1 RWGWAGARPVR
12 WGGPGRGA
20 WCGLGCGA
28 RPGCVARLFR
38 TPVGGRTAVAFTTPQ
53 RLADELGARQPWIR
67 LSEPALRSLTEPLGV
82 ARVTVDPRL
91 TPRTADPRLTPRTA
105 DSTATGH
112 PSGFPAEARTSRT
125 SRLSRP
131 SGRPADS
138 RTADSPDRRR
148 VPALPAAPA
157 SPAAPQLTPTG
168 PGAVAAFAD
177 TARRTSRWRDWDPQ
191 AVGALRVTGA
201 AAIVGALTAWI
212 G

>member
-1 RWGWAGARPVR
+1 
-12 WGGPGRGA
+12 
-20 WCGLGCGA
+20 
-28 RPGCVARLFR
+28 CVARLFR

-91 TPRTADPRLTPRTA
+91 TPRTAD
-105 DSTATGH
+105 STATGL
-112 PSGFPAEARTSRT
+112 PPGFPAEARTSRT
-125 SRLSRP
+125 SRT

-138 RTADSPDRRR
+138 RTADSPDLRR
-148 VPALPAAPA
+148 VPATPPPPPPPPPPAPPHHPPAP
-157 SPAAPQLTPTG
+157 
-168 PGAVAAFAD
+168 PGAVAASAD